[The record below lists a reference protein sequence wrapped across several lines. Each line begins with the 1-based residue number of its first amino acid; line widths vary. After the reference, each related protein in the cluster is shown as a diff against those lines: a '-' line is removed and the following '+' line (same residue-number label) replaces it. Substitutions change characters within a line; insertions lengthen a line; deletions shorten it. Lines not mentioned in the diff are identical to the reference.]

1 MGNWFSRSAPQKNP
15 DEILNY
21 ILKGIFSNIDLLDM
35 YAMSDPKKCSEYIIF
50 GEKALSQFFVKLD
63 LHPEKGPNGELY
75 FRKSS
80 TLRSAFEGGEK
91 HRENC
96 RDLSKFFTL
105 IVEISAALILT
116 MRSANASLT
125 TIAGMNSTGRVPPA
139 SNPTGEIFGASAE
152 KKNSVLQKW
161 LGIGGAIPKV
171 GEFTLNVAKEE
182 IKDRMIGL
190 IVTKYCSPSGENSR
204 ILMNRAGA
212 IDTPISI
219 RTDSVICNLNPG
231 GNRRLS
237 ELFDIKDISGEA
249 QIIYARDPLLIFEY
263 TFGNSDEF
271 GFSCKMSIEGDK
283 CVLTGFEWISKD
295 RQPPTLRRSLE
306 GITTRFQVGLIS
318 TGNDVYG
325 KIREENRG
333 DYIYNILYLKFK
345 EIENAVYMSP
355 YTTTSTYLAN
365 WRYISKEP
373 NSYNQVVPLQN
384 VYPSDLYFDETS
396 RGNSEVKIIYK
407 KTNVQT
413 PNKKYDVVYLECM
426 VAIREIENLR
436 YSVQVTRVT
445 PRRGPRLEG
454 IFLGLQDIKTSSEFE
469 SINEMTPPNK
479 NGATIPDFIRNI
491 ANRTLNPSVSAAQ
504 QPYKKTAS
512 GEFYRVPVIDAANP
526 YDLGKLQASLL
537 PGKSPFP
544 ACSAL
549 AAELVRT
556 LQGHSV
562 SSVCNIRFR
571 PRQNGSL
578 PKTDRDLMSSKSL
591 QALSALFI
599 DTVNMDAPKLSE
611 SAEWKTFQDGMAAA
625 MDMDRRKKCKTEG
638 DIIIEDKGLIS
649 QVQGVVDSL
658 LQQQVDHNA
667 AAFNILWELF
677 DRDAADNKE
686 GFKLNTRLYAG
697 GMRRLDEIRELAIQ
711 LLTSY
716 NIGCQTTHLKGLTLI
731 LDSNG
736 VAAKPTGPAQPRN
749 ESANEN
755 ENEGANEEEEGIQP

>member
-1 MGNWFSRSAPQKNP
+1 MGNWVSRFAPQKNP

-35 YAMSDPKKCSEYIIF
+35 YAMSDPKKCSEYVIF
-50 GEKALSQFFVKLD
+50 GEKALSQFFVKLN

-125 TIAGMNSTGRVPPA
+125 TIAGMNTTGRVPPP
-139 SNPTGEIFGASAE
+139 SNPTGEIFREPADRKS
-152 KKNSVLQKW
+152 SVLQNW

-171 GEFTLNVAKEE
+171 GEIALNVVPQASKN
-182 IKDRMIGL
+182 RMIGL
-190 IVTKYCSPSGENSR
+190 IVTKYCSSDSQDNSR
-204 ILMNRAGA
+204 ILMKRDGL

-219 RTDSVICNLNPG
+219 LTESIECNLN
-231 GNRRLS
+231 NTNVSLRS
-237 ELFDIKDISGEA
+237 LFDKHDASGNATILYSESK
-249 QIIYARDPLLIFEY
+249 YLTFEY
-263 TFGNSDEF
+263 VFGKDSEF
-271 GFSCKMSIEGDK
+271 GFRCIMRIRGDD
-283 CVLTGFEWISKD
+283 CDFPNFAWIDGK
-295 RQPPTLRRSLE
+295 QPPQLRRSLD
-306 GITTRFQVGLIS
+306 GIKTGFKIGL
-318 TGNDVYG
+318 TQA
-325 KIREENRG
+325 G
-333 DYIYNILYLKFK
+333 DNVFGVNKDGRSDYFYNILYLKFK
-345 EIENAVYMSP
+345 EIENAVYLSP

-365 WRYISKEP
+365 WKYISKEP

-384 VYPSDLYFDETS
+384 IYPPDLYFDETS

-436 YSVQVTRVT
+436 YSVQVTRVV

-469 SINEMTPPNK
+469 SINEMTPPNR
-479 NGATIPDFIRNI
+479 NGTSILDFIRNI
-491 ANRTLNPSVSAAQ
+491 ANKTLNPSVAAAQ
-504 QPYKKTAS
+504 QPYKKTKT
-512 GEFYRVPVIDAANP
+512 GEFYRVPVIDPANP

-578 PKTDRDLMSSKSL
+578 PKTDRDLMSSRSL

-625 MDMDRRKKCKTEG
+625 TDMDRRKKCKTEG
-638 DIIIEDKGLIS
+638 DMIIEDKGVVS
-649 QVQGVVDSL
+649 QVQEVVDNL

-667 AAFNILWELF
+667 AAFDILWELF

-697 GMRRLDEIRELAIQ
+697 GMRRLNEIREQAIS

-736 VAAKPTGPAQPRN
+736 LNAKPTGPPPPQN
-749 ESANEN
+749 ENANEN
-755 ENEGANEEEEGIQP
+755 ENERANEEENSP